1 MRIIKSAFPSPFLA
15 KLMLKCR
22 QLKCRQTSRGFPL
35 ALLPLLVI
43 LHGCA
48 GAVTANSNA
57 GAFNVTG
64 AISPATDGNGATVA
78 LSGPTSLSTTGN
90 SSGTYS
96 FSGLNNGIYTVTPSR
111 SGYIFSPTVNSFTV
125 DGGNVSGINF
135 TAAQASTHSVKLA
148 WNASTST
155 VTGYNVYRG
164 TSNGGPYTK
173 MNSAVVTA
181 LNYADSSLASSTT
194 YYYVTTAIDAAGV
207 ESAYSNQATAVVP

>member
-15 KLMLKCR
+15 KSMLKCR
-22 QLKCRQTSRGFPL
+22 QLKCRQTSRAFPL
-35 ALLPLLVI
+35 ALVPLLVI

-48 GAVTANSNA
+48 GAVTSNSNT

-64 AISPATDGNGATVA
+64 AISPAADGNGATIA
-78 LSGPTSLSTTGN
+78 LSGPTSLSTTGS

-111 SGYIFSPTVNSFTV
+111 SGYIFSPTVNSFTI
-125 DGGNVSGINF
+125 DGGNISGINF